1 MDDDGLD
8 GALRQAVERWD
19 PLRAAEPGLP
29 EYADLVPQIVI
40 TFPEKGLR
48 LNLLHANHRA
58 ARMFQQM
65 ARRLTGRSDPAKK
78 DSFLAPI
85 MKKLRRAS

>member
-29 EYADLVPQIVI
+29 EYADLVP
-40 TFPEKGLR
+40 R
-48 LNLLHANHRA
+48 
-58 ARMFQQM
+58 
-65 ARRLTGRSDPAKK
+65 
-78 DSFLAPI
+78 
-85 MKKLRRAS
+85 LRRALLSGLTRAELSRLVWDHVEDEWGVEPWRCGVDGFVDLMVTWRESWPLTEAE